1 MTAAAK
7 TAVIYVRV
15 STGKQ
20 ADRELPLE
28 SQLHECRRSAQE
40 LGARIMAEFVEPGR
54 SAYHD
59 KRTEFQ
65 KALVYCERYLP
76 NYFITWD
83 TERFS
88 RRVAVGY
95 SAEERLERV
104 GTEII
109 YSGFNAGEDPDSRF
123 LNVGMRRLM
132 GELAS
137 RSNSKNTKRSMIL
150 NAKQGFF
157 NGGHTPFGYGVEVSS
172 SDRKK
177 KYLKINDSESDT
189 VKKIFQMRLKGMG
202 GKAIA
207 VYLNERKLLNRGKKW
222 SKSSICDLLRN
233 QKIAGYQVYGRKD
246 KCTGKLQPREN
257 WIVVKSHE
265 PIISEKI
272 FNQVQEMMDGQ
283 VTHTGGSAL
292 SNFMFTGLLTC
303 GECGGSMQ
311 IQTATGRNKTYS
323 YYNCRNAMINGTC
336 SNKRRS
342 AEILDDFL
350 SSEILDKLL
359 DETNMQLLLKD
370 MNKSIAQWTRQAST
384 RQNKI
389 SAELKSLQEK
399 NDRLLAVIESQGE
412 GADVGSLL
420 SRINY
425 NEQRMQQ
432 LEADL
437 MEIKVSKPEKLNI
450 DKPEITRIRTRIEHI
465 IKTDTCVK
473 TARAIFSSIIQ
484 RIVVKDTITVIY
496 YRPEMI
502 FDRHGF
508 AGSSARG
515 ANLLLLRTK
524 ELVLEL
530 PPELQRKKAA

>member
-20 ADRELPLE
+20 AERELPLE
-28 SQLHECRRSAQE
+28 SQMHECRRSARE
-40 LGARIMAEFVEPGR
+40 LGATVMAEFVEPGR

-150 NAKQGFF
+150 NAKNGYF
-157 NGGHTPFGYGVEVSS
+157 NGGHTPFGYDAETSS
-172 SDRKK
+172 QDKKK
-177 KYLKINDSESDT
+177 KYLKINDAEAEI

-202 GKAIA
+202 GKAIS

-233 QKIAGYQVYGRKD
+233 QKIIGYQVYGRKD
-246 KCTGKLQPREN
+246 KRTGKMQPREN
-257 WIVVKSHE
+257 WIIVKSHE

-272 FNQVQEMMDGQ
+272 FNKVQEMMDGQ
-283 VTHTGGSAL
+283 ITNTGGSVL

-303 GECGGSMQ
+303 GDCGASMQ

-323 YYNCRNAMINGTC
+323 YYNCRNAIVNGTC

-342 AEILDDFL
+342 ADKLDEFL

-359 DETNMQLLLKD
+359 DEKNMLLLLRD
-370 MNKSIAQWTRQAST
+370 MNKSMGQWSRQAST
-384 RQNKI
+384 RHAKA
-389 SAELKSLQEK
+389 SAELKSLHEK
-399 NDRLLAVIESQGE
+399 NDRLFGIMESQGQ
-412 GADVGSLL
+412 GADVGAIL
-420 SRINY
+420 SRINL
-425 NEQRMQQ
+425 NEKRIQQ
-432 LEADL
+432 LELEL
-437 MEIKVSKPEKLNI
+437 MELKANKPEKLKIN
-450 DKPEITRIRTRIEHI
+450 KAEIARIRHEIERI

-484 RIVVKDTITVIY
+484 RIVVQDTIIVIY
-496 YRPEMI
+496 YRPDMI

-508 AGSSARG
+508 AGSGARG